1 MPAHPHPILWQ
12 GALPAGVA
20 CFQGIWPDA
29 RAAVQAVILRLATVD
44 PAACDCEAMF
54 DTAQRCEVDAGINKT
69 SAWVEFLKHCKDEPL
84 TEGEKE
90 KIESAM
96 HEAGEPLLNN
106 AELAVSTAWTLR
118 SWPPSATLSSP

>member
-1 MPAHPHPILWQ
+1 MCRPTPTPSCGREHFPPAS
-12 GALPAGVA
+12 
-20 CFQGIWPDA
+20 
-29 RAAVQAVILRLATVD
+29 RASRASGLTLGQRFKLILRLATVD

-106 AELAVSTAWTLR
+106 AELAVDR
-118 SWPPSATLSSP
+118 VDG